1 MTAAVRKKDE
11 ELTINLKCIIGVLMT
26 DSGLAQMHHKHKDKG
41 QRRLDRLPLSLFIFD
56 YVPCVFSS
64 VALCGVRHAVPPSAT
79 WIPANI
85 RTPHPEIIQPEPCRK
100 KHIIIM

>member
-1 MTAAVRKKDE
+1 
-11 ELTINLKCIIGVLMT
+11 MT

-41 QRRLDRLPLSLFIFD
+41 QRRHGRLSLSLFIFD

-64 VALCGVRHAVPPSAT
+64 VASCGVRHAVPPSAT